1 LKRMRPHEKRVKSDR
16 AKKMQKVIR
25 KKHQVTQMKQQ
36 PKLERP
42 VIAEPEDLMDYDA
55 YMDDVRQLLEPVLT
69 NTPEKR
75 IMKRMEGL
83 RAKGFKPG
91 EYVARHNIKT
101 TEAPTRGKHIRFE
114 DSKPK
119 KTRQDKKTKAEL
131 RREKRHK
138 KKQKK
143 KEDKMKKRKVKALAK
158 QKLKLKEAN
167 FRSKFDLM
175 KSIIEKLQMELKD
188 QAPLAENEIPV
199 VMQAIERGDWKS
211 TSMTPLQRRIAG
223 IIQSVI
229 SKQPKL
235 KDEIAEDTSEELKED
250 SLSLEYI
257 PGPHRRALEPD
268 EISNEI
274 SDLSKSEVEEKEEEP
289 QIKYDFTYR
298 TDDGQNVCFH
308 LEKDSLQGRRSD
320 KTFQRQMDRWRKGMS
335 TDLNAGQRP
344 RLEDVPY
351 TKDEAA
357 ESLES
362 DNSNLLGPDYMS
374 NFVPVKKEHVEAEDA
389 YHFNKRM
396 GMKLPEF
403 LRLAELAR
411 QNHHLSVW
419 GFPEDTSF
427 GFLDDF
433 VNPHFKKPMP
443 FKLGRKKDEKPKLK
457 DILLG
462 LEL

>member
-1 LKRMRPHEKRVKSDR
+1 MLSVGSCSLKNLGRLTVLLTWCAVSVSPCWNLAASHRSMCIRLRGGEKVTSLKRMRPHEKRVKSDR

-289 QIKYDFTYR
+289 QIR
-298 TDDGQNVCFH
+298 
-308 LEKDSLQGRRSD
+308 
-320 KTFQRQMDRWRKGMS
+320 
-335 TDLNAGQRP
+335 AP
-344 RLEDVPY
+344 I
-351 TKDEAA
+351 
-357 ESLES
+357 
-362 DNSNLLGPDYMS
+362 
-374 NFVPVKKEHVEAEDA
+374 
-389 YHFNKRM
+389 
-396 GMKLPEF
+396 
-403 LRLAELAR
+403 R
-411 QNHHLSVW
+411 QNLPKANGS
-419 GFPEDTSF
+419 
-427 GFLDDF
+427 
-433 VNPHFKKPMP
+433 M
-443 FKLGRKKDEKPKLK
+443 EKRHVYRSQCRSKTK
-457 DILLG
+457 T
-462 LEL
+462 